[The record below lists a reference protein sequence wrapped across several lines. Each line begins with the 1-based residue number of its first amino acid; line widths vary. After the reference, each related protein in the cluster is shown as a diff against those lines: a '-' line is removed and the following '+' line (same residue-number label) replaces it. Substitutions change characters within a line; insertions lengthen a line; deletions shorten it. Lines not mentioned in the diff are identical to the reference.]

1 MARFA
6 LLQTDKDGLTVLHHN
21 REAHRMY
28 AEQGIQL
35 GTDEYPIELPEAPF
49 GSSYLFTWFDDL
61 SRGRQQ
67 AMGGLNF
74 LPWAE
79 LAAYAALIGVR
90 FTPFERSALRLIDQA
105 FVSVLSKSQ
114 SEKT

>member
-1 MARFA
+1 
-6 LLQTDKDGLTVLHHN
+6 
-21 REAHRMY
+21 MY
-28 AEQGIQL
+28 AEQGVQL
-35 GTDEYPIELPEAPF
+35 ASDEYPIDLPEPPH

-74 LPWAE
+74 LPWTE
-79 LAAYAALIGVR
+79 LAAYSVLLGIR

-105 FVSVLSKSQ
+105 FVAVLSKTQ
-114 SEKT
+114 TDKT